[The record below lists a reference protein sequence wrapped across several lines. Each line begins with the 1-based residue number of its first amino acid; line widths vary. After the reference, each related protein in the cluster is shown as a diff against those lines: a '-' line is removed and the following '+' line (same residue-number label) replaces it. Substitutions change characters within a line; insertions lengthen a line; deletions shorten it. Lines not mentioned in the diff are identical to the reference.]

1 MGREGGTITW
11 SWEVVGLAALPV
23 IEPTACYLP
32 SPMEDDMWKK
42 GKNRTTFLLALES
55 ASDQI
60 DYSLL
65 QEKLHDVGLKAPGQ
79 ADLQIL
85 FL

>member
-1 MGREGGTITW
+1 MRPHRARRVRGFRGAHLHGGWAEVGREGGTITW

-42 GKNRTTFLLALES
+42 GKNRTTFLLELES
-55 ASDQI
+55 ASDQMI
-60 DYSLL
+60 NR
-65 QEKLHDVGLKAPGQ
+65 
-79 ADLQIL
+79 
-85 FL
+85 